1 MVEFKRDNPKVYE
14 AVTQGFGDAIKFL
27 KNNPEQAAEIFLKE
41 EPFIGTRDT
50 LVKLIKG
57 ETPDHFSYT
66 DVPNSTE
73 AFTSFMYKVGMI
85 KN

>member
-1 MVEFKRDNPKVYE
+1 LAR
-14 AVTQGFGDAIKFL
+14 ATR
-27 KNNPEQAAEIFLKE
+27 
-41 EPFIGTRDT
+41 FIGTRDT

-73 AFTSFMYKVGMI
+73 AFISFMYKVGMI
-85 KN
+85 KNQPKSWKDVWFDNVGDLPGN